1 MWSGLLLQVLSVVS
15 LACVL
20 PSAACMSPV
29 CVRQLAALLVARP
42 TVK

>member
-1 MWSGLLLQVLSVVS
+1 VWSGLLLQVLSVVS

-29 CVRQLAALLVARP
+29 FVCVSLLHCLSP
-42 TVK
+42 GPL